1 MNQTVDSPACET
13 GDSRVQAYGKLA
25 FWLLILAI
33 TAGVLVY
40 SVTRAFVWDEGY
52 HLMAATQISLGKL
65 PYLDFCFPQT
75 PLNAFVNAAI
85 IHLFGQHWRPIHI
98 AATLFSM
105 GSMLLSAH
113 YLLKK
118 FPLQHWRLGLG
129 LCAAVFVG
137 LNEVVIQFGTVGQ
150 AYGICLFFSVAAYR
164 VALMTPAR
172 AGIWLPLACGLLAG
186 LSAGSSLLTAPIL
199 PALLLWIWRYDRV
212 GLSWRKGLAFISGVA
227 IAFSPVFL
235 LYFKNP
241 EQTWFNVV
249 RYHALYRRVDW
260 PSEMANHHDLLV
272 FTSLVDSTQA
282 LTLALLAVTGVIFL
296 VKQSGWP
303 RWQKGEFY
311 LAAWIAAAE
320 GAYLCTPHPTFGRY
334 FLLLTPFLTIVGM
347 AGLYAIAAKI
357 GYGDRPKWPAGLA
370 ASLMALMCTS
380 FCVQSFDQTTWAEY
394 EKIAQKV
401 AEITPKGGR
410 VFADELV
417 YFALQMSPPSGME
430 CSYTH
435 AVVLPPR
442 EEKLQHLVSEA
453 ELKEQFVRHEYDTIQ
468 SCSDPE
474 MDRLGLPSSYRYKV
488 DIDECSVFWGA
499 RPK

>member
-1 MNQTVDSPACET
+1 MGEIVDSATEGL
-13 GDSRVQAYGKLA
+13 GDSRGEVRGRLV
-25 FWLLILAI
+25 FWLLVLAI
-33 TAGVLVY
+33 SSAVVVY

-52 HLMAATQISLGKL
+52 HLMAAQQISLGKL

-85 IHLFGQHWRPIHI
+85 IHLFGQHWRPIHVG
-98 AATLFSM
+98 AALFSM
-105 GSMLLSAH
+105 GAMFLTAR
-113 YLLKK
+113 YLLTS
-118 FPLQHWRLGLG
+118 FPVPGWRLGLA

-137 LNEVVIQFGTVGQ
+137 LNEVVIQFGSVGQ

-164 VALMTPAR
+164 VALATPAR
-172 AGIWLPLACGLLAG
+172 TSIWLPLAGGILAG
-186 LSAGSSLLTAPIL
+186 IAAGSSLLTAPIL
-199 PALLLWIWRYDRV
+199 PVLLFWIWRYDRV
-212 GLSWRKGLAFISGVA
+212 GLPWRKALAFVAGVA
-227 IAFSPVFL
+227 IACSPIFW
-235 LYFKNP
+235 LYIKNP

-282 LTLALLAVTGVIFL
+282 LTLLLLAVAGVIFL
-296 VKQSGWP
+296 VKQADWP

-311 LAAWIAAAE
+311 LAAWISVAE

-347 AGLYAIAAKI
+347 AGVYATSVRM
-357 GYGDRPKWPAGLA
+357 GYGDRPKWPTSVAG
-370 ASLMALMCTS
+370 SLMALMCAS

-394 EKIAQKV
+394 EKIAKKV
-401 AEITPKGGR
+401 ADVTPKGGR

-453 ELKEQFVRHEYDTIQ
+453 ELKERFARHEYDTVQ

-488 DIDECSVFWGA
+488 DMDECSVFWGA
-499 RPK
+499 RPR